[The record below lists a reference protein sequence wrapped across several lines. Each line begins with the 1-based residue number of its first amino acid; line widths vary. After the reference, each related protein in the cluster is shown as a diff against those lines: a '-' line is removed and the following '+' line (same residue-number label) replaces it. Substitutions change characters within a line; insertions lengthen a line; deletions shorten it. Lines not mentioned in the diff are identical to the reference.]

1 MTAEEFVKA
10 CHYEKIDALKDYFE
24 ADSESAVGKIIQ
36 KLIQSG
42 VRRDDL
48 YRLVDTVL
56 NDTYYTI
63 LLGLDGAGSLGNTQ
77 VTYSIR
83 DEEGNLLNE
92 CGEIEASAYE
102 YFMEE

>member
-63 LLGLDGAGSLGNTQ
+63 LLGLDGRVYPSFLNRLGRLQTGQQ
-77 VTYSIR
+77 VLVR
-83 DEEGNLLNE
+83 LRKEVP
-92 CGEIEASAYE
+92 
-102 YFMEE
+102 